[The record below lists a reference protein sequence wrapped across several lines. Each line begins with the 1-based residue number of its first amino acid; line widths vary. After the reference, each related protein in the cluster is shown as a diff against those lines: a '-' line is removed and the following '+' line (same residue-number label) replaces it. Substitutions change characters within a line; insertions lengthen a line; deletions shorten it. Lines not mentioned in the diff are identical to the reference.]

1 MFGLCVV
8 NSEREVSAVG
18 VSCWGKLGLDFIGNG
33 EPSQASELRNGV
45 RAALMRQTV
54 MIRTIAVVRWYLILI
69 ECFLFA
75 NCFSNYLT
83 HRTVFNLPTHP
94 KRRAIIIPTL
104 HIWKP
109 T

>member
-1 MFGLCVV
+1 MFGVCVV
-8 NSEREVSAVG
+8 NSEREVSAIG
-18 VSCWGKLGLDFIGNG
+18 VPCWAKLGLDFIGNG

-45 RAALMRQTV
+45 RAAMKRQTV
-54 MIRTIAVVRWYLILI
+54 MIMTIAVVRWYLILI

-75 NCFSNYLT
+75 NSFSNYLT
-83 HRTVFNLPTHP
+83 HRTVFNPHTQS
-94 KRRAIIIPTL
+94 KRRVIIIPTL